1 MFFNIY
7 NQFYTLAICKFVVS
21 QQMIDKAANHLVSRH
36 ILMPALCGCLI
47 ETNVASR
54 PKKGTGKA
62 LEYYEKYRK
71 ICNAKY
77 KKYYVLT

>member
-1 MFFNIY
+1 
-7 NQFYTLAICKFVVS
+7 
-21 QQMIDKAANHLVSRH
+21 
-36 ILMPALCGCLI
+36 MPALCGCLI